1 MQQKSFL
8 TRLMDI
14 IKKIIKI
21 IIMKLIKLIII
32 NQKSHFNLKNGLFA
46 YNNNAL
52 NILIVK
58 KLLNL
63 STM

>member
-1 MQQKSFL
+1 
-8 TRLMDI
+8 
-14 IKKIIKI
+14 
-21 IIMKLIKLIII
+21 MKLIKLFIII
-32 NQKSHFNLKNGLFA
+32 QKSHFNLKNGLFA